1 MENNR
6 LSSDFSIKGKA
17 RIRSVSANWRR
28 VSELWKENKN
38 EQTTGKP
45 E

>member
-1 MENNR
+1 MEKNR

-17 RIRSVSANWRR
+17 RLRSVSANWRR
-28 VSELWKENKN
+28 VSELRKGKKN